1 MRDCR
6 MMMDEEK
13 MSFKRGGKT
22 VTGLGWAGFRRKKSA
37 MRLLLA
43 AGGGGLNKV

>member
-1 MRDCR
+1 MEDARWKRRQGLRDR
-6 MMMDEEK
+6 KDGDSSTAKGKEK
-13 MSFKRGGKT
+13 
-22 VTGLGWAGFRRKKSA
+22 KKSA

>member
-1 MRDCR
+1 MQDCR

-13 MSFKRGGKT
+13 SFKRDGKT
-22 VTGLGWAGFRRKKSA
+22 VTGLAWAGFRRKKSA